1 MKWHNKNKKNKNK
14 KEGGDSLQGHLT
26 VHH

>member
-1 MKWHNKNKKNKNK
+1 MKWHNKNKKIKNK